1 VLLWQDIQQSE
12 GENVMAYVSSIER
25 IGIEKGVLQGV
36 VQGESRLLRKLLE
49 RRFGLLPAWVLDK
62 ISSAP
67 ADDLERWAEA
77 LLFESSLEAV
87 FNDSAMH

>member
-1 VLLWQDIQQSE
+1 
-12 GENVMAYVSSIER
+12 MAYVSSIER

-36 VQGESRLLRKLLE
+36 VQGESRLLRKLLKQ
-49 RRFGLLPAWVLDK
+49 RFGTLPAWVLDK